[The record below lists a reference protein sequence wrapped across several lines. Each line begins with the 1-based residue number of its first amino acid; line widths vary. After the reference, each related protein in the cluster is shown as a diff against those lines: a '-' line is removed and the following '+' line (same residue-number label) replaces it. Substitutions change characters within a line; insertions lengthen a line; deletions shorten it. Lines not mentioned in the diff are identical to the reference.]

1 MKTYR
6 TIWIVTVMV
15 ATLTAECRADFNGTD
30 DFNDNSTNPA
40 LWGPDLIAG
49 GQLTEANGRLEYTT
63 IGIPTG
69 NPVAVRPWI
78 LNFGSYTQNWEIQI
92 DVSMPLSPYKGISLP
107 LAVFP
112 GTDLN
117 TAFVNRFGVELN
129 QFQDYG
135 DQLKFQSTV
144 SANSTESV
152 VGRVVTISTSAAL
165 RIAFDAN
172 TKVLS
177 AYYDEDGPVCGHS
190 WTLLGSTNVPTAWNM
205 TSSSVFGVAVAGSS
219 QVGSVVSADNVFF
232 DNFVDSSGNNPNLS
246 IALIGSEVVLAWA
259 TNGPAVHLES
269 TSTLTPPICWQVVT
283 STAAVVSTNF
293 TVTNT
298 ISSEHTFFR
307 LSR

>member
-6 TIWIVTVMV
+6 AIWITTLMV
-15 ATLTAECRADFNGTD
+15 ASLTAECRADFNGTD
-30 DFNDNSTNPA
+30 DFNDNSTDPA
-40 LWGPDLIAG
+40 LWGPDLVAG
-49 GQLTEANGRLEYTT
+49 GQLTEVNGRLEYTT
-63 IGIPTG
+63 IGVPTG

-78 LNFGSYTQNWEIQI
+78 LNFGSYTQNWEIQM
-92 DVSMPLSPYKGISLP
+92 DVSMPRSPYKGISLP
-107 LAVFP
+107 IVVFP

-117 TAFVNRFGVELN
+117 TAFINRFGVEFN

-135 DQLKFQSTV
+135 DKLKFQSAV
-144 SANSTESV
+144 SANSAESV
-152 VGRVVTISTSAAL
+152 VGRVVTTSTSAAL

-177 AYYDEDGPVCGHS
+177 AYYDEGGPVCGYS
-190 WTLLGSTNVPTAWNM
+190 WTLLGATNVPTGWNM

-232 DNFVDSSGNNPNLS
+232 DNFGASSGNNPKLR
-246 IALIGSEVVLAWA
+246 IALIGNKVILAWA

-269 TSTLTPPICWQVVT
+269 TSTLIPPICWQAVT
-283 STAAVVSTNF
+283 STAAVVRTNF
-293 TVTNT
+293 TVTNN
-298 ISSEHTFFR
+298 ISSGSTFFR